1 VESVFK
7 VDALG
12 CDEVASWVE
21 ELKPDEEEEAG
32 WSLLFEALG
41 LESKFKKLINLKSQ
55 NHHIFA

>member
-1 VESVFK
+1 MFK